1 MANVNSD
8 QSGNLEE
15 NGNNEFSGD
24 TAQNSGTLDTTQG
37 GGQASNDNEGAA
49 NSPLGNLTPKSL
61 TKMAALAAKTIVLT
75 TSASKIEE
83 EIRESIKAAKKGQ
96 LLASQRELE
105 GEPTPE
111 GEDVESWVKLVRKL
125 KNKLDKHIT
134 ANEAL
139 GKTLEQHA
147 ANFKALS
154 EGFLE
159 LAKAYE

>member
-1 MANVNSD
+1 MQTVNSD

-15 NGNNEFSGD
+15 NSNNEFSGD
-24 TAQNSGTLDTTQG
+24 TVQNSGTLDTTQG

-49 NSPLGNLTPKSL
+49 GSPLGDLTPKSL
-61 TKMAALAAKTIVLT
+61 TKMAALAAKTILLT

-125 KNKLDKHIT
+125 NNKLDKHIT

-154 EGFLE
+154 EGFLA